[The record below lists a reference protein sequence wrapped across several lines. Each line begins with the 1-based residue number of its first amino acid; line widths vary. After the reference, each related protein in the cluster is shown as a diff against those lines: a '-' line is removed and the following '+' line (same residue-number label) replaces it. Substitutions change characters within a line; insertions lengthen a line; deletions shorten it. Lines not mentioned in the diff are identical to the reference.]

1 MNWLNNLQI
10 KSKIIL
16 LVGIAAVGFI
26 AYMAV
31 SVVITKENAE
41 RIALANSVYHPVLE
55 KADESFLLLN
65 KIKESINA
73 AVNSNEQEYL
83 DEALSSGEQL
93 TRNLED
99 IGKLQQSFKIE
110 TENLAT
116 IFNDYFYHA
125 AMVSRAMIDEN
136 FELDDLEGSIKGM
149 GTSLNQF
156 ETQLAQFR
164 EKSSIQ
170 FNSALNEVYS
180 SSQNA
185 IMIGISMGII
195 VGIIIFSL
203 TALIA
208 TSISSSLN
216 SVVQKLKNMD
226 SGEGDLTQR
235 LESRGI
241 SEIVKWFNI
250 FIARLDNIMGK
261 ALDNI
266 DGLHSAAKEISNG
279 NSSLSRQAE
288 SQAANLEEAA
298 SSMEEMTAT
307 VKSNS
312 DNARKA
318 REIASKT
325 SDQARGGGSVITKA
339 VAAMGEIEASS
350 DQVVNIISVIDE
362 IAFQTNLLAL
372 NAAVE
377 AARAGEE
384 GRGFAVVAAEVR
396 VLAQRSA
403 TSAREIKELIQ
414 NSAEKIASGAELVNQ
429 SGTTLTGIVEE
440 IEKLT
445 GIVADIADAS
455 EQQAAGIEQV
465 NSAITQLEQL
475 SQESVAQVEEVSAAS
490 TAMDGLAADLT
501 ELVSFFKTSNMKN
514 RKIDKGIVYD
524 SNAEIIEN
532 NDSELARVYSA

>member
-1 MNWLNNLQI
+1 
-10 KSKIIL
+10 
-16 LVGIAAVGFI
+16 
-26 AYMAV
+26 
-31 SVVITKENAE
+31 
-41 RIALANSVYHPVLE
+41 
-55 KADESFLLLN
+55 
-65 KIKESINA
+65 
-73 AVNSNEQEYL
+73 
-83 DEALSSGEQL
+83 
-93 TRNLED
+93 
-99 IGKLQQSFKIE
+99 
-110 TENLAT
+110 
-116 IFNDYFYHA
+116 
-125 AMVSRAMIDEN
+125 
-136 FELDDLEGSIKGM
+136 M

-170 FNSALNEVYS
+170 FNSALDEVYS
-180 SSQNA
+180 TSQNA
-185 IMIGISMGII
+185 IVFGISMGII
-195 VGIIIFSL
+195 VGLIIFSL

-318 REIASKT
+318 REIANKT

-350 DQVVNIISVIDE
+350 DQVVNIIGVIDE

-514 RKIDKGIVYD
+514 RKIDKGIVYN
-524 SNAEIIEN
+524 SSAEIIEN
-532 NDSELARVYSA
+532 NDSKLARVYST